1 MGESEFKMPKLAVTS
16 LGCAKNLVDTE
27 IMLGRLIEAG
37 WEVTSDFQG
46 AELILVNTCGFIGP
60 AKQESIDEIIRMAE
74 YKKPNQGNCRKL
86 VVAGCLVQ
94 RYSAELIKEL
104 PEVDVWLGLGEIE
117 KVAALINER
126 PPQNGPDLSAPP
138 FLNQASLPR
147 WQATLRHTTFIK
159 AAEGCSHNC
168 AYCAIPLIKGRFRS
182 VNPEAI
188 ITEVKRMVD
197 HGVKEFNLIAQDL
210 TMYGKD
216 LEPRTNL
223 ESLLE
228 RLIKE
233 ANPPWIRLLYAY
245 PSGVELG
252 LLKLMAGEPG
262 ICNYLDLPLQ
272 HINGR
277 ILRLMNRRESP
288 EQIREK
294 LALIRETVPDIT
306 LRTSFIVGFPSET
319 EAEFGELADFVGEGH
334 FQHAGVFVYSREEGT
349 KAFTIRPQLSE
360 KVKEARRE
368 ILLDKQGK
376 ISARYLA
383 GQIGKE
389 ALVLIDEI
397 LPDGRAV
404 GRSAAFAPEV
414 DGVIYIE
421 QTKGQAGDIVPVRIT
436 GSDVYNLKAQEIEN
450 PNWA

>member
-1 MGESEFKMPKLAVTS
+1 M
-16 LGCAKNLVDTE
+16 
-27 IMLGRLIEAG
+27 
-37 WEVTSDFQG
+37 
-46 AELILVNTCGFIGP
+46 
-60 AKQESIDEIIRMAE
+60 
-74 YKKPNQGNCRKL
+74 
-86 VVAGCLVQ
+86 
-94 RYSAELIKEL
+94 
-104 PEVDVWLGLGEIE
+104 
-117 KVAALINER
+117 
-126 PPQNGPDLSAPP
+126 SAPP

-168 AYCAIPLIKGRFRS
+168 AYCAIPLIKGKFRS

-188 ITEVKRMVD
+188 ITEVKQMVD
-197 HGVKEFNLIAQDL
+197 RGVKEFNLIAQDL

-252 LLKLMAGEPG
+252 LLKLIASEPR

-277 ILRLMNRRESP
+277 ILGLMNRRESP

-306 LRTSFIVGFPSET
+306 LRTSFIVGFPSES
-319 EAEFGELADFVGEGH
+319 EAEFGELAE
-334 FQHAGVFVYSREEGT
+334 
-349 KAFTIRPQLSE
+349 LSE
-360 KVKEARRE
+360 KD
-368 ILLDKQGK
+368 IFTC
-376 ISARYLA
+376 
-383 GQIGKE
+383 
-389 ALVLIDEI
+389 
-397 LPDGRAV
+397 
-404 GRSAAFAPEV
+404 RSFCV
-414 DGVIYIE
+414 
-421 QTKGQAGDIVPVRIT
+421 
-436 GSDVYNLKAQEIEN
+436 
-450 PNWA
+450 